1 MRDDHVLSS
10 DAGGGLEAVYVP
22 SAGMVC
28 ASLRHRGEELLG
40 QRGGL
45 ERYVAERGTMGI
57 SLLHPWANRL
67 SASRVEAGG
76 QTVDATA
83 AGPAAAVDPNGLPI
97 HGLLSA
103 HDGWEVMAADSSR
116 ISARFDFAAQP
127 ELMAAFPFPHE
138 LRMDVALQDATLT
151 VTTTLRATGDRP
163 VPISFGYHP
172 YFALPGVP
180 RADWEI
186 ELPVGDH
193 LVVDERMIPTGEREP
208 AQGVESGP
216 LGDRTFDDG
225 YVEVAAGTR
234 FAVSGG
240 DRRIEVTF
248 DEGYPV
254 AVVYAPD
261 NDDVICFEPMTA
273 PPNALCSG
281 DGLQFVQPGETFPAA
296 FSVSLAEAQ
305 RSASAP
311 EYSSA

>member
-1 MRDDHVLSS
+1 MRDAHVLSS
-10 DAGGGLEAVYVP
+10 DAAGGLEAVYVP

-28 ASLRHRGEELLG
+28 RSLRHRGEELLG

-45 ERYVAERGTMGI
+45 DRYVAERGTMGI
-57 SLLHPWANRL
+57 PLLHPWANRL
-67 SASRVEAGG
+67 SASRLSLAG
-76 QTVDATA
+76 QTVDAVA

-103 HDGWEVMAADSSR
+103 HDGWEVMVADSSR

-151 VTTTLRATGDRP
+151 VTTTLQATGDRP

-180 RADWEI
+180 RADWEV
-186 ELPVGDH
+186 ELPVEEH
-193 LVVDERMIPTGEREP
+193 LVVDDRMIPTGVREP

-225 YVEVAAGTR
+225 YAVEPGAR
-234 FAVSGG
+234 FALAGG
-240 DRRIEVTF
+240 GRRIEVAF
-248 DEGYPV
+248 ERGYPI
-254 AVVYAPD
+254 AVIYAPD
-261 NDDVICFEPMTA
+261 NDDVVCFEPMTA
-273 PPNALCSG
+273 PTNALGSG
-281 DGLQFVQPGETFPAA
+281 DGPQFIQPG
-296 FSVSLAEAQ
+296 
-305 RSASAP
+305 
-311 EYSSA
+311 